1 MINTTCELPYYIPPS
16 DEIIELLRKCRTIAV
31 VGISPK
37 ESRDSNKVAKY
48 LMDQGYE
55 VVPVNPGQR
64 EVLGKPCFR
73 TLRDIP
79 FPIDMADLFLNPTR
93 VPSVVDQALEI
104 GVHAIWMQE
113 GVVHN
118 EAAQKARKA
127 GIPVVMNKCIKKEHM
142 KMANC

>member
-1 MINTTCELPYYIPPS
+1 MINTNCELPDCNPPA
-16 DEIIELLRKCRTIAV
+16 DEIIEILRKCRTIAV

-37 ESRDSNKVAKY
+37 EARDSNRVAKY
-48 LMDQGYE
+48 LMEQGYE

-64 EVLGKPCFR
+64 EILGKPCFK
-73 TLRDIP
+73 TLKDIP

-93 VPSVVDQALEI
+93 VPPVVDQAIEI

-118 EAAQKARKA
+118 ESAQKAGKA
-127 GIPVVMNKCIKKEHM
+127 GITVVMNKCIKKEHM
-142 KMANC
+142 KMTNC

>member
-1 MINTTCELPYYIPPS
+1 MINTNCELPDCNPPS
-16 DEIIELLRKCRTIAV
+16 DEIIEILRKCRTIAV

-37 ESRDSNKVAKY
+37 ETRDSNRVAKY

-55 VVPVNPGQR
+55 IVPVNPGQR
-64 EVLGKPCFR
+64 EVLGKTCFR
-73 TLRDIP
+73 TLMDIP

-93 VPSVVDQALEI
+93 VPPVVDQAIEI
-104 GVHAIWMQE
+104 GVKAIWMQE

-118 EAAQKARKA
+118 ESAQKARKE

-142 KMANC
+142 KMTNG

>member
-1 MINTTCELPYYIPPS
+1 MINTNCELPDCNPPA
-16 DEIIELLRKCRTIAV
+16 DEIIEILRKCRTIAV

-37 ESRDSNKVAKY
+37 EARDSNRVAKY

-64 EVLGKPCFR
+64 EILGKPCFK
-73 TLRDIP
+73 TLKDIP

-93 VPSVVDQALEI
+93 VPPVVDQAIEI
-104 GVHAIWMQE
+104 GVRAIWMQE

-118 EAAQKARKA
+118 ESAQKAGKA

-142 KMANC
+142 KMTNC

>member
-1 MINTTCELPYYIPPS
+1 MINTNCELPDYNPPS
-16 DEIIELLRKCRTIAV
+16 DEIIEILRKCRTIAV

-37 ESRDSNKVAKY
+37 ESRDSNRVAKY

-64 EVLGKPCFR
+64 EILGKPCFK
-73 TLRDIP
+73 TLKDIP

-93 VPSVVDQALEI
+93 VPPVVDQAIEI

-113 GVVHN
+113 GVIHN

-127 GIPVVMNKCIKKEHM
+127 GISVVMNKCIKKEHM
-142 KMANC
+142 KMKNC